1 MEPIEKTTMPTP
13 YIQRF
18 RIRYSDL
25 DTNGHVA
32 NTSYLK
38 YSLDTRVGHLFANGL
53 TAAMMS
59 ESGSAPVVFRE
70 EITYLKEL
78 FAPEE
83 IEVHYWIKSLHEDG
97 IRFEACTQIRR
108 PGGEV
113 AAHINIQGGWMNLR
127 KRRLEKP
134 PKQAWD
140 LMGELLIE
148 DRQ

>member
-1 MEPIEKTTMPTP
+1 MSAP

-18 RIRYSDL
+18 QIRYSDL

-38 YSLDTRVGHLFANGL
+38 FSLDTRVGYLFANGL
-53 TAAMMS
+53 TAEMMR
-59 ESGSAPVVFRE
+59 ESGFGPVVFRE

-78 FAPEE
+78 HVPEKIE
-83 IEVHYWIKSLHEDG
+83 IHYWVTSLHDDG
-97 IRFEACTQIRR
+97 IRFELCTEIRR
-108 PGGEV
+108 QNDEL
-113 AAHINIQGGWMNLR
+113 AARVDMQGGWMSLS

-140 LMGELLIE
+140 LIAALLIE
-148 DRQ
+148 DNS